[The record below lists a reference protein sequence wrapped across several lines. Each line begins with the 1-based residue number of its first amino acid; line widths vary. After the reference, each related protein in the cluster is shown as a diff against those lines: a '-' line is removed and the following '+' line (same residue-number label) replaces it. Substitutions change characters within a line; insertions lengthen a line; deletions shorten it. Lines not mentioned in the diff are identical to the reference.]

1 MNKNQNLKILYEDN
15 HLLVVCKPPGILI
28 QGDKTGDITLLSI
41 AKEYLKERCQK
52 PGNVYLGLV
61 HRLDRP
67 ASGVVVFARTTKAAG
82 RLMKQFQQRQTR
94 KIYRCLV
101 TGRVPESGTWLDR
114 IERRA
119 VNSFIVKGEANA
131 ELSFRRL
138 DYKNAVS
145 MVEVDLLTGKHHQI
159 RVQFAHRGFPVIGDF
174 RYGSKIKFPKRAI
187 ALHAR
192 SLSIIHPTLKEE
204 MTFSCEPEGCW
215 DDFLLQTYKTD
226 RSI

>member
-1 MNKNQNLKILYEDN
+1 MNKNQNLKIIYEDN
-15 HLLVVCKPPGILI
+15 HLLVLCKPAGILV
-28 QGDKTGDITLLSI
+28 QGDQTGDVTLLSI
-41 AKEYLKERCQK
+41 AKEYLKKKYQK
-52 PGNVYLGLV
+52 QGNVYLGLV

-101 TGRVPESGTWLDR
+101 TGQVPESGTWFDR
-114 IERRA
+114 IERRD

-138 DYKNAVS
+138 DNKNAVS

-174 RYGSKIKFPKRAI
+174 RYGSKIKFPEKAI
-187 ALHAR
+187 ALHAC

-204 MTFSCEPEGCW
+204 LTFSCEPEACW
-215 DDFLLQTYKTD
+215 DDFLLQT
-226 RSI
+226 

>member
-1 MNKNQNLKILYEDN
+1 M
-15 HLLVVCKPPGILI
+15 VVCKPPGILI
-28 QGDKTGDITLLSI
+28 QGDVTGDITLLSI
-41 AKEYLKERCQK
+41 AKEYLKKKYQK
-52 PGNVYLGLV
+52 PGSVYLGLV

-101 TGRVPESGTWLDR
+101 SGKVPESGTWSDR
-114 IERRA
+114 IERRD
-119 VNSFIVKGEANA
+119 VNSFIIKGVANA
-131 ELSFRRL
+131 ELLFRRL
-138 DYKNAVS
+138 DFKNKIS
-145 MVEVDLLTGKHHQI
+145 LVEVDLRTGKHHQI

-204 MTFSCEPEGCW
+204 MTFSCEPEACW
-215 DDFLLQTYKTD
+215 DDFLSQKYK
-226 RSI
+226 IGKPV

>member
-1 MNKNQNLKILYEDN
+1 MSG
-15 HLLVVCKPPGILI
+15 P
-28 QGDKTGDITLLSI
+28 T
-41 AKEYLKERCQK
+41 A
-52 PGNVYLGLV
+52 
-61 HRLDRP
+61 
-67 ASGVVVFARTTKAAG
+67 ASGVVVFARTSKAAG
-82 RLMKQFQQRQTR
+82 GLMQQFQQRQTR
-94 KIYRCLV
+94 KIYQCLV
-101 TGRVPESGTWLDR
+101 TGQVPENGTWSDR
-114 IERRA
+114 IERRE

-145 MVEVDLLTGKHHQI
+145 LVEVDLRTGKHHQI

-204 MTFSCEPEGCW
+204 MTLDCEHEAGW
-215 DDFLLQTYKTD
+215 DDFLLQTYKAG
-226 RSI
+226 RSL